1 MSQSCDTVVF
11 VGQGES
17 ERQVTPVKQRQIETA
32 LLSEIKK
39 RERNSDK
46 PGAAVDIIAQ
56 VEQRTGRGLPD
67 VQSVLFQ
74 LMSAGKVQVG
84 SGLTLQV
91 SRT

>member
-1 MSQSCDTVVF
+1 M
-11 VGQGES
+11 
-17 ERQVTPVKQRQIETA
+17 TPVKQRQIEAA

-39 RERNSDK
+39 RERNSVK
-46 PGAAVDIIAQ
+46 PGAAVDIIAE

-91 SRT
+91 GRA